1 MSTLVTPAKHLLDYR
16 RIFVRERVAF
26 VKLTDTYDLVDPE
39 TSAVVGVAWEN
50 VSGWI
55 KFFRLLIAK
64 SFLPARVDISLGENQ
79 PPVLVIKR
87 NVGFLRKKVTV
98 FDGNGTP
105 LGFFKSKI
113 LSLGGGFL
121 VYSPDGQQFAD
132 VKGDWKGWNFKFLDL
147 SGQEMGL
154 VTKKWAGLGKEL
166 FTSADNYIV
175 EIKDGAAN
183 NALLLA
189 AAIAIDTVFKE
200 KQ

>member
-1 MSTLVTPAKHLLDYR
+1 MPHLLDYR
-16 RIFVRERVAF
+16 RLFVRERVA
-26 VKLTDTYDLVDPE
+26 VIKLTDTYDLLDPD
-39 TSAVVGVAWEN
+39 TKAVVGIAWEN

-55 KFFRLLIAK
+55 KFFRLLINK
-64 SFLPARVDISLGENQ
+64 SLLPTTVEIASAEKQ
-79 PPVLVIKR
+79 PPMLIIKR

-98 FDGNGTP
+98 FDGHGVQ

-113 LSLGGGFL
+113 FSLGGGFL

-132 VKGDWKGWNFKFLDL
+132 VKGDWKGWNFKFLDA

-175 EIKDGAAN
+175 EIKDGTSN
-183 NALLLA
+183 NALLIA
-189 AAIAIDTVFKE
+189 AAIAIDTVLKE

>member
-1 MSTLVTPAKHLLDYR
+1 MAHILDYR
-16 RIFVRERVAF
+16 RVFVSERVAF
-26 VKLTDTYDLVDPE
+26 VKLTDTYDLMDPE
-39 TSAVVGVAWEN
+39 TNAVIGIAWEN

-55 KFFRLLIAK
+55 KFFRLLVNK
-64 SFLPARVDISLGENQ
+64 SLLPTRVDIATAENQ
-79 PPVLVIKR
+79 PPGLIIKR

-98 FDGNGTP
+98 FDGAGVQ

-113 LSLGGGFL
+113 FSLGGGFL
-121 VYSPDGQQFAD
+121 AYSPDGQQFAD

-175 EIKDGAAN
+175 EIKEGTSN

-200 KQ
+200 KR